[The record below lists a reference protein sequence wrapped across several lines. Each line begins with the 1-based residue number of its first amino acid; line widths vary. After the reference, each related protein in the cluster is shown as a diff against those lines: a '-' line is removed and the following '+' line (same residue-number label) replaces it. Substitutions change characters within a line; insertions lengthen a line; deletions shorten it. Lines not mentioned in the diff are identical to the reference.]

1 VPQDSFGNVQRI
13 NFCLPSSK
21 YSSTAR
27 TVVKRLKTKEE
38 SEKIKEEKGSATMAN
53 RDHKPPPPDSHQH
66 V

>member
-1 VPQDSFGNVQRI
+1 
-13 NFCLPSSK
+13 
-21 YSSTAR
+21 
-27 TVVKRLKTKEE
+27 VKRLKTKEE